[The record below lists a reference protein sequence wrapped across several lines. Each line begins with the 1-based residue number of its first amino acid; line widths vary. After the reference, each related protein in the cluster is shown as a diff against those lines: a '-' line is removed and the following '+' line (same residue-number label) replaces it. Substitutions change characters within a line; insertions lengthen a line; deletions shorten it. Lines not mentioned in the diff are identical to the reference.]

1 MGTNGPFTVD
11 SLISRECHLRRAAR
25 EFVDLVFSVVHPDGD
40 DAAISFLVFEIYD
53 VPQMP
58 GAPQTGRA
66 HQRRAWHRFA
76 ETVLPL
82 QQARFQG
89 LDRAFSAPFG
99 PDPFFDPKYGYR
111 AQLGCIPIQC
121 RIADFDPTVCSDR
134 ESVCAR
140 KSRAPDRV

>member
-1 MGTNGPFTVD
+1 MGTNGPFTVG

-82 QQARFQG
+82 QQACFQG
-89 LDRAFSAPFG
+89 LDRAFPAPFD
-99 PDPFFDPKYGYR
+99 PDPFLLEFR
-111 AQLGCIPIQC
+111 ANDGCQ
-121 RIADFDPTVCSDR
+121 RGAGLH
-134 ESVCAR
+134 
-140 KSRAPDRV
+140 SRTRPVQGATLA